1 MDVGWN
7 ALLKEAAAVSFER
20 EAAVLANRIEENC
33 STVDLQ
39 KEELRALSEN
49 ILLLPHQG
57 MLLLF
62 CRYCFHLSP
71 EETEAFFEVQNAK
84 GRFRYYRELLSAC
97 MELEKNQVISDTSFR
112 AACKTALKEYL
123 RRETDEEEAPA
134 AEAEKRPRPRLTFKR
149 IWRSVAIAAIIAC
162 MMFSTLMVANADI
175 RERII
180 TWVVETFEKYSLFEL
195 RNDGDAISQDLYR
208 YGLTYIP
215 EGAELLDTV
224 EQPGLIDYE
233 YGNSENVSFHFL
245 ISQSDTRVYT
255 DTEEAEIHPLELN
268 GMTGFW
274 FEKES
279 FRYVCFEM
287 DGCYCSVYGSLEIDE
302 LIQIASSVVKK

>member
-20 EAAVLANRIEENC
+20 EAASHVNRAEET
-33 STVDLQ
+33 SSAVDLQ
-39 KEELRALSEN
+39 REDLQALSAK

-62 CRYCFHLSP
+62 SRYCFHLSP

-97 MELEKNQVISDTSFR
+97 IELEKNQVISDTSFR

-149 IWRSVAIAAIIAC
+149 IWRSAAIAAIIAC

-175 RERII
+175 RERVI

-195 RNDGDAISQDLYR
+195 KRDDPTLQDLRSYT
-208 YGLTYIP
+208 LTYLP
-215 EGAELLDTV
+215 EGATLLSSIEDINLL
-224 EQPGLIDYE
+224 QYE
-233 YGNSENVSFHFL
+233 YVIDGLPAFNFL
-245 ISQSDTRVYT
+245 ISQSDTRIYA
-255 DTEEAEIHPLELN
+255 DTENTDIHSLEIN
-268 GMTGFW
+268 GTAGFW

-279 FRYVCFEM
+279 LNFVCFEL
-287 DGCYCSVYGSLEIDE
+287 DGCYCSIYGSLEINE
-302 LIQIASSVVKK
+302 LIKVASGVVKK

>member
-20 EAAVLANRIEENC
+20 EAASHVNRAEET
-33 STVDLQ
+33 SSAVDLQ
-39 KEELRALSEN
+39 REDLQALSAK

-62 CRYCFHLSP
+62 SRYCFHLSP

-97 MELEKNQVISDTSFR
+97 IELEKNQVISDTSFR

-149 IWRSVAIAAIIAC
+149 IWRSAAIAAIIAC

-175 RERII
+175 RERVI

-195 RNDGDAISQDLYR
+195 KRDDPTLQDLRSYT
-208 YGLTYIP
+208 LTYLP
-215 EGAELLDTV
+215 EGATLLSSIEDINLL
-224 EQPGLIDYE
+224 QYE
-233 YGNSENVSFHFL
+233 YVIDGLPAFNFL
-245 ISQSDTRVYT
+245 ISQSDTRIYA
-255 DTEEAEIHPLELN
+255 DTENTDIHSLEIN
-268 GMTGFW
+268 GTAGFW

-279 FRYVCFEM
+279 PNFVCFEL
-287 DGCYCSVYGSLEIDE
+287 DGCYCSIYGSLEINE
-302 LIQIASSVVKK
+302 LIKVASGVVKK